1 MGKRRD
7 GSSSVFGR
15 SLALLLVVLFV
26 LTGTQMGLSL
36 VRDYSR
42 GTVLGENSNSSDKD
56 KKDNKD
62 NKDDKDDNERSN
74 NHDTVV
80 PTTAVAP
87 ITATSTPIK
96 VPTTIT
102 TPTIIITPEPTVAI
116 SEELDSTS
124 PSTTNSE
131 PSGSPTT
138 IQESAS
144 VNIPVEVKS
153 SSGNVVTTTT
163 AVDRGTGETVRQII
177 SKFGI
182 NTPAATVE
190 LAAPALKT
198 TVKAVEEKTAGEIL
212 RELETLPSQTGGPQ
226 VRLRYKFVN
235 GQMTLVGETDTGEE
249 TPLSMSES
257 AGIMSKLARSA
268 ALEVKPG
275 GSGEL
280 VFTKGQIRAVTE
292 LSLLVDLRT
301 NLLTAETST
310 GIKTVPLLPDESIK
324 IAFASRVVD
333 GVYSKKNNA
342 EISFSEAEN
351 GRLVYQID
359 GLSKR
364 RLFGL
369 IPMTI
374 RETALVDAANG
385 QVSQPDKS
393 LGKLLVEL
401 VAFPIR

>member
-1 MGKRRD
+1 MKRK
-7 GSSSVFGR
+7 GNNLVFFGR
-15 SLALLLVVLFV
+15 SLALLLVMFFV
-26 LTGTQMGLSL
+26 LTGTQIGLSL
-36 VRDYSR
+36 VRDYSN
-42 GTVLGENSNSSDKD
+42 GMVLGEDSHSSNSNSDKD

-62 NKDDKDDNERSN
+62 NKDKNDDNKGGNKRDSVVTIIPTAVVTS
-74 NHDTVV
+74 TVIITPV
-80 PTTAVAP
+80 PTT
-87 ITATSTPIK
+87 
-96 VPTTIT
+96 PTT
-102 TPTIIITPEPTVAI
+102 VVQ
-116 SEELDSTS
+116 
-124 PSTTNSE
+124 
-131 PSGSPTT
+131 SGGQVTT
-138 IQESAS
+138 IRVDNA
-144 VNIPVEVKS
+144 PVEVKS

-163 AVDRGTGETVRQII
+163 AVDRSTGETVRQII
-177 SKFGI
+177 SKFGV
-182 NTPAATVE
+182 NTPPATAR

-212 RELETLPSQTGGPQ
+212 RELETLPSQTGGSQ

-257 AGIMSKLARSA
+257 ASVMSKLARSA

-280 VFTKGQIRAVTE
+280 VFTKGQIRAVTG

-333 GVYSKKNNA
+333 GVYPKKNNA

-374 RETALVDAANG
+374 RETALIDAANG

-401 VAFPIR
+401 IAFPIK

>member
-1 MGKRRD
+1 MGKIRD
-7 GSSSVFGR
+7 DRSLVFGR

-26 LTGTQMGLSL
+26 LTGAQMGLSL
-36 VRDYSR
+36 VRDYSN
-42 GTVLGENSNSSDKD
+42 GMVLGEDSHSSNSDKD

-62 NKDDKDDNERSN
+62 KNDDNKGGNKRDSVVTTIPTAVVTS
-74 NHDTVV
+74 TVTSIPTAITPTVIITPV
-80 PTTAVAP
+80 PTT
-87 ITATSTPIK
+87 
-96 VPTTIT
+96 PTT
-102 TPTIIITPEPTVAI
+102 VVQ
-116 SEELDSTS
+116 
-124 PSTTNSE
+124 
-131 PSGSPTT
+131 SGGQVTT
-138 IQESAS
+138 IRVDNA
-144 VNIPVEVKS
+144 PVEVKS

-163 AVDRGTGETVRQII
+163 AVDRSTGETVRQII
-177 SKFGI
+177 SKFGV
-182 NTPAATVE
+182 NTPAATAR
-190 LAAPALKT
+190 LAAPALRT

-212 RELETLPSQTGGPQ
+212 RELETLPSQTGGSQ

-257 AGIMSKLARSA
+257 ASVMSKLARSA

-280 VFTKGQIRAVTE
+280 VFTKGQIRAVTG

-364 RLFGL
+364 KLFGL

>member
-1 MGKRRD
+1 
-7 GSSSVFGR
+7 
-15 SLALLLVVLFV
+15 
-26 LTGTQMGLSL
+26 MGLSL
-36 VRDYSR
+36 VRNYSN
-42 GTVLGENSNSSDKD
+42 GMVLGEDSHSSNSNSDKD

-62 NKDDKDDNERSN
+62 NKDKNDDNKGGNKRDSVVTIIPTAVVTS
-74 NHDTVV
+74 TVIITPV
-80 PTTAVAP
+80 PTT
-87 ITATSTPIK
+87 
-96 VPTTIT
+96 PTT
-102 TPTIIITPEPTVAI
+102 VVQ
-116 SEELDSTS
+116 
-124 PSTTNSE
+124 
-131 PSGSPTT
+131 SGGQVTT
-138 IQESAS
+138 IRVDNA
-144 VNIPVEVKS
+144 PVEVKS
-153 SSGNVVTTTT
+153 SSGNIVTTTT

-182 NTPAATVE
+182 NTPPATVGP
-190 LAAPALKT
+190 AAPALKT

-212 RELETLPSQTGGPQ
+212 RELETLPSQTGGSQ

-257 AGIMSKLARSA
+257 ASVMSKLARSA

-280 VFTKGQIRAVTE
+280 VFTKGQIRAVTG

-333 GVYSKKNNA
+333 GVYPKKNNA

-364 RLFGL
+364 KLFGL

-401 VAFPIR
+401 IAFPIK